1 MKSNQCDAKN
11 KFTFLLQKWLVLKR
25 LPSAK
30 IAEQAKEQFRTFLN
44 DTVSLEYE
52 KFQLFDKFKDRVDV
66 FLGNYLSAEKYC
78 HVFPVFQL
86 ICTLS
91 HGQSFIE
98 RGFNINKE
106 HLVDNLQEESLI
118 ALRTVNDY
126 MIANSLSPTT
136 IQISKKMLTSVGL
149 SRQRYAQA
157 LEEKKKIEREQEKSR
172 KRKQVF
178 EQISEIAEKKKSI
191 SSSIEKDLKRS
202 DELSF
207 RAESEK
213 DFSLLHMAN
222 SLKDLVKEKKKE
234 LVVVDQEEKQLK
246 EKSFE

>member
-1 MKSNQCDAKN
+1 MDSHSLKGDLTSIKN
-11 KFTFLLQKWLVLKR
+11 
-25 LPSAK
+25 
-30 IAEQAKEQFRTFLN
+30 N
-44 DTVSLEYE
+44 
-52 KFQLFDKFKDRVDV
+52 
-66 FLGNYLSAEKYC
+66 
-78 HVFPVFQL
+78 
-86 ICTLS
+86 
-91 HGQSFIE
+91 
-98 RGFNINKE
+98 
-106 HLVDNLQEESLI
+106 LVDNLQEESLI
-118 ALRTVNDY
+118 ALHTVNDY

-136 IQISKKMLTSVGL
+136 IQILKKMLASTGL

-172 KRKQVF
+172 KREQVF

-213 DFSLLHMAN
+213 EFSLLHMAN

-234 LVVVDQEEKQLK
+234 SVVLDQEEKQLK
-246 EKSFE
+246 EKSLE

>member
-1 MKSNQCDAKN
+1 
-11 KFTFLLQKWLVLKR
+11 
-25 LPSAK
+25 
-30 IAEQAKEQFRTFLN
+30 
-44 DTVSLEYE
+44 
-52 KFQLFDKFKDRVDV
+52 
-66 FLGNYLSAEKYC
+66 
-78 HVFPVFQL
+78 
-86 ICTLS
+86 
-91 HGQSFIE
+91 
-98 RGFNINKE
+98 
-106 HLVDNLQEESLI
+106 
-118 ALRTVNDY
+118 
-126 MIANSLSPTT
+126 
-136 IQISKKMLTSVGL
+136 MLTSVGL

-207 RAESEK
+207 RAESKK

-234 LVVVDQEEKQLK
+234 LVVLDQEEKQLK
-246 EKSFE
+246 EKSLE

>member
-1 MKSNQCDAKN
+1 MQSRLKSN
-11 KFTFLLQKWLVLKR
+11 L
-25 LPSAK
+25 
-30 IAEQAKEQFRTFLN
+30 EFLN

-106 HLVDNLQEESLI
+106 HLVDNLQEKSLI

-149 SRQRYAQA
+149 SR
-157 LEEKKKIEREQEKSR
+157 
-172 KRKQVF
+172 
-178 EQISEIAEKKKSI
+178 
-191 SSSIEKDLKRS
+191 
-202 DELSF
+202 
-207 RAESEK
+207 
-213 DFSLLHMAN
+213 
-222 SLKDLVKEKKKE
+222 
-234 LVVVDQEEKQLK
+234 
-246 EKSFE
+246 

>member
-1 MKSNQCDAKN
+1 M
-11 KFTFLLQKWLVLKR
+11 
-25 LPSAK
+25 
-30 IAEQAKEQFRTFLN
+30 
-44 DTVSLEYE
+44 
-52 KFQLFDKFKDRVDV
+52 
-66 FLGNYLSAEKYC
+66 
-78 HVFPVFQL
+78 FQL

-91 HGQSFIE
+91 LGQSFIE

-106 HLVDNLQEESLI
+106 YLVDNLQEESLI
-118 ALRTVNDY
+118 ALRTENDY

-136 IQISKKMLTSVGL
+136 IPISKKMLTSVGL
-149 SRQRYAQA
+149 SRQGYAQA
-157 LEEKKKIEREQEKSR
+157 LKEKKKIEREQKKSR

-191 SSSIEKDLKRS
+191 SSSIKTDLKRS

-213 DFSLLHMAN
+213 DFSLLHIAN

-234 LVVVDQEEKQLK
+234 LVVLDQEEKHLK
-246 EKSFE
+246 EKSPE